1 MGSSWDKIVRI
12 FVEITIIII
21 KYYFGKREEEK
32 VKVDNETKKNKM
44 IDFCRKNNYNYYCK

>member
-21 KYYFGKREEEK
+21 QYYFAKREEEK
-32 VKVDNETKKNKM
+32 VKVDNETKKNKI